1 MFYPYLTLWTYGF
14 MAWLIGIQGTIFIST
29 IIFPIISFYLL
40 YKIFSRQLDKLW
52 SIAISLTCILAFSD
66 WPFRSFIVGIIK
78 GLSFEELTT
87 IQPLEITHYPIPS
100 FSIMIFLLLFYF
112 STKQRKMNFTNITL
126 FTILWGLFTYVHAV
140 DALFGLTFW
149 FVYFPI
155 QIFRQSGKRINSK
168 YIKQITSQAL
178 IALLLVL
185 PIILLFGETS
195 INHSIENI
203 GLITLGAGGSLDIF
217 YISIYFFLPIVL
229 TIIVFAVKKVDPYE
243 ILIKFIHVYILL
255 SVELLLVVSSMFF
268 LTGIETDVVQTRIA
282 LFFLHFYYYT
292 PFIYLVTRQTGYTY
306 SQGMEANEFIRKF
319 EIILNLIF
327 NRLDKIYLPSII
339 ILLFMFSGSSSYKSY
354 KHYKEKELSIHKVVK
369 KEYNELINSLPE
381 GSVLVSDSP
390 GTNLLPPI
398 DFNNNYKTLWIN
410 KFTHNVPSVKIIDRL
425 LLYAKI
431 YNWPEDRVLQFFSK
445 GFLQKG
451 KGMGVDLSNENIY
464 KSGIG
469 FWFVHHKRRLDDST
483 LNKYLQTISNRYNNM
498 NIDKLISEFSVTHIY
513 SVSPISKDINIK
525 YVQELNSGV
534 LYHVGINQDD

>member
-1 MFYPYLTLWTYGF
+1 
-14 MAWLIGIQGTIFIST
+14 
-29 IIFPIISFYLL
+29 
-40 YKIFSRQLDKLW
+40 
-52 SIAISLTCILAFSD
+52 
-66 WPFRSFIVGIIK
+66 
-78 GLSFEELTT
+78 
-87 IQPLEITHYPIPS
+87 
-100 FSIMIFLLLFYF
+100 
-112 STKQRKMNFTNITL
+112 
-126 FTILWGLFTYVHAV
+126 
-140 DALFGLTFW
+140 
-149 FVYFPI
+149 
-155 QIFRQSGKRINSK
+155 
-168 YIKQITSQAL
+168 
-178 IALLLVL
+178 
-185 PIILLFGETS
+185 
-195 INHSIENI
+195 
-203 GLITLGAGGSLDIF
+203 
-217 YISIYFFLPIVL
+217 
-229 TIIVFAVKKVDPYE
+229 
-243 ILIKFIHVYILL
+243 
-255 SVELLLVVSSMFF
+255 
-268 LTGIETDVVQTRIA
+268 
-282 LFFLHFYYYT
+282 
-292 PFIYLVTRQTGYTY
+292 LVTRQTGYTY

-410 KFTHNVPSVKIIDRL
+410 RFTHNVPSVKIIDRL